1 MNTSATSNRSVRDT
15 IVFLLGAGLAVIV
28 LIVLYYTLPLG
39 EADPTVVSEDNS
51 STIAENDDNSKPSP
65 RQESQSKGVYEVD
78 SLADILTNY
87 SKTFNRFAALYS
99 LVSQSEEDQLVELF
113 NESLSYEYS
122 ESDDPWLSDSIRRTI
137 LTRLVHVNDE
147 VAGSLFLDL
156 ESEQQTSLSY
166 TLAREWASFDL
177 DRAVDFVTS
186 LDDSIYVPAAKRAIL
201 DLNQTLPI
209 DELRTLA
216 NRLGDTNY
224 IQNLVDRNLREEE
237 AENPAEAW
245 ATLSADPNMLTQDN
259 RSRINNIVNAWIKEE
274 GVLVLDTVTE
284 AIEDEEF
291 KESIT
296 RYGLKIAAE
305 DNPEA
310 AFDYAIQFDT
320 GGGGLFGMSYNPYMY
335 SILNEWAEDSPMD
348 ALNKVLTIDSTSQR
362 NEYVDD
368 VFRSWAR
375 NDIKGMVDSIPHLPS
390 EVQDAARV
398 SGISH
403 LSRESIDD
411 ALPLFDDIESDTKKG
426 QAAMSIAFSWAEKD
440 PEAALNWA
448 QTNPNTEA
456 IRSQV
461 IGTMLTTLA
470 SKDPEKAFNIAL
482 ELPLNEDGVG
492 FEASVLA
499 TLSYTNVDKALELL
513 PKVRAGGASKKTA
526 YTGVG
531 GGLAMQGRITE
542 AIELGKELSEEDQLN
557 YYTTV
562 GAMSLSGTMLSGL
575 TGNEPEMDVFAT
587 LDAIP
592 HEEARSQ
599 VAVQAIIMD
608 QLSSSFSDQE
618 IESLKEYISEEDM
631 EDLEEGLEQLES
643 MPIPTM
649 PFLGL

>member
-1 MNTSATSNRSVRDT
+1 MNTSATSNRSVRDI
-15 IVFLLGAGLAVIV
+15 IVFLLGAGLAAVV
-28 LIVLYYTLPLG
+28 LVVLYYMLPLG
-39 EADPTVVSEDNS
+39 DADRTAVSEDET
-51 STIAENDDNSKPSP
+51 STIAENVEDSSP
-65 RQESQSKGVYEVD
+65 ISSQRSQPPGLYDVD
-78 SLADILTNY
+78 SLEDILTNY
-87 SKTFNRFAALYS
+87 SGAFDRFAALYS
-99 LVSQSEEDQLVELF
+99 LVSQSEEEQLVDLF
-113 NESLSYEYS
+113 NESLTYEYS
-122 ESDDPWLSDSIRRTI
+122 ESDDLWLPDNIRRTI
-137 LTRLVHVNDE
+137 LSRLVHVNDE
-147 VAGSLFLDL
+147 LAASLFLDL

-186 LDDSIYVPAAKRAIL
+186 LADSMYVPAAKRAIL

-209 DELRTLA
+209 DELRSLA
-216 NRLGDTNY
+216 NRLGDTDY
-224 IQNLVDRNLREEE
+224 IQNLVDRNVREEE
-237 AENPAEAW
+237 AENPSEAW
-245 ATLSADPNMLTQDN
+245 AALSADPNMLTQDN
-259 RSRINNIVNAWIKEE
+259 RSRINNIVNAWIKDE

-284 AIEDEEF
+284 AIEDEDF

-296 RYGLKIAAE
+296 RYGLRIAAE

-310 AFDYAIQFDT
+310 AFDYALQFDS
-320 GGGGLFGMSYNPYMY
+320 GGGGLFGMSFNPYMY
-335 SILNEWAEDSPMD
+335 SILNEWAEDSPTD

-362 NEYVDD
+362 NQYVDN
-368 VFRSWAR
+368 VFSSWAR
-375 NDIKGMVDSIPHLPS
+375 KDIKGMVDSIPHLPS

-411 ALPLFDDIESDTKKG
+411 ALPLFDDIESDAKKG

-448 QTNPNTEA
+448 QTNPNTES

-461 IGTMLTTLA
+461 TSTMLTALA

-492 FEASVLA
+492 LEASVLA
-499 TLSYTNVDKALELL
+499 TLSYTNVDRALELL
-513 PKVRAGGASKKTA
+513 PKVRAGASQKTA

-562 GAMSLSGTMLSGL
+562 GAMSLSGSMLSGL
-575 TGNEPEMDVFAT
+575 TGNESEMDVFAT

-592 HEEARSQ
+592 LEEARSL
-599 VAVQAIIMD
+599 VAVQAIVMD
-608 QLSSSFSDQE
+608 QLSSSYSDEE
-618 IESLKEYISEEDM
+618 IESLKEYISEDDM
-631 EDLEEGLEQLES
+631 EDLEKGLEQMES
-643 MPIPTM
+643 MPMPSI

>member
-1 MNTSATSNRSVRDT
+1 MNTSATSNRSVRDI
-15 IVFLLGAGLAVIV
+15 IVFLLGAGLAAIV

-39 EADPTVVSEDNS
+39 EADPTVVSEDDT
-51 STIAENDDNSKPSP
+51 STIAESIEDSTPQ
-65 RQESQSKGVYEVD
+65 RSQGSQTTDSYEGD
-78 SLADILTNY
+78 SLADVLTNY
-87 SKTFNRFAALYS
+87 STTFDRFAALYS
-99 LVSQSEEDQLVELF
+99 LVSQSDEEQLVDLF

-122 ESDDPWLSDSIRRTI
+122 ESDDPWFSDSIRRTI
-137 LTRLVHVNDE
+137 LSRLVHVNDE

-177 DRAVDFVTS
+177 DRAIDFVSTLADNVQYS
-186 LDDSIYVPAAKRAIL
+186 ANRGIL
-201 DLNQTLPI
+201 DLNQSLPI
-209 DELRTLA
+209 DELRTIA

-224 IQNLVDRNLREEE
+224 IQNLVDQNLREEE

-284 AIEDEEF
+284 AIEDEDF

-296 RYGLKIAAE
+296 RYGLRIAAE

-310 AFDYAIQFDT
+310 AFDYALQFES
-320 GGGGLFGMSYNPYMY
+320 GGGGIFGISYNPYMY
-335 SILNEWAEDSPMD
+335 SILNEWAEDSPTD

-362 NEYVDD
+362 NEYLDD

-375 NDIKGMVDSIPHLPS
+375 NDINGMVDSIPYLPS

-411 ALPLFDDIESDTKKG
+411 ALPLFDDIESDAKKG

-448 QTNPNTEA
+448 QTNPNTES

-461 IGTMLTTLA
+461 TSTMLTSLA

-492 FEASVLA
+492 LEASVLA
-499 TLSYTNVDKALELL
+499 TLSYTNVDRALELL
-513 PKVRAGGASKKTA
+513 PKVRAGASQKTA

-608 QLSSSFSDQE
+608 QLSSSYSDDE
-618 IESLKEYISEEDM
+618 IESLKEYVSEEDM

-643 MPIPTM
+643 MPIP
-649 PFLGL
+649 FFGL

>member
-1 MNTSATSNRSVRDT
+1 MNTSATSNRSVRDI
-15 IVFLLGAGLAVIV
+15 IVFLLGAGLAAIV

-39 EADPTVVSEDNS
+39 EADPTVVSEDDT
-51 STIAENDDNSKPSP
+51 STIAESVEDSTQLP
-65 RQESQSKGVYEVD
+65 RQGSQSTGSYEGA
-78 SLADILTNY
+78 SLEEILNNY
-87 SKTFNRFAALYS
+87 SRTFDRFAALYS
-99 LVSQSEEDQLVELF
+99 LVSQSEEEQLVDLF
-113 NESLSYEYS
+113 NESLTYEYS
-122 ESDDPWLSDSIRRTI
+122 ESDDSWLPASIRRTI
-137 LTRLVHVNDE
+137 LSRLVHVNDE
-147 VAGSLFLDL
+147 VAGSLFHNL
-156 ESEQQTSLSY
+156 ESEQQTTLAY
-166 TLAREWASFDL
+166 TLARDWASIDL
-177 DRAVDFVTS
+177 DRAIDFVSTLADNVQYS
-186 LDDSIYVPAAKRAIL
+186 ANRGIL
-201 DLNQTLPI
+201 DLNQSLPI
-209 DELRTLA
+209 DELRTIA

-224 IQNLVDRNLREEE
+224 VQNLVDRNFREEE

-284 AIEDEEF
+284 AIEDEDF

-296 RYGLKIAAE
+296 RYGLRIAAE

-310 AFDYAIQFDT
+310 AFDYALQFDS

-362 NEYVDD
+362 NQYVENVFSSWVRHD
-368 VFRSWAR
+368 VQ
-375 NDIKGMVDSIPHLPS
+375 GLVDVIPQLPS
-390 EVQDAARV
+390 EIQDAARV

-403 LSRESIDD
+403 LSRDSIDD
-411 ALPLFDDIESDTKKG
+411 ALFLFDDIESDAKKG

-448 QTNPNTEA
+448 QTNPNTES

-461 IGTMLTTLA
+461 TSTMLTSIAT
-470 SKDPEKAFNIAL
+470 KDPEKAFNIAL

-492 FEASVLA
+492 LEASVLA
-499 TLSYTNVDKALELL
+499 TLSYTNVDRALELL
-513 PKVRAGGASKKTA
+513 PKVRAGASQKTA

-542 AIELGKELSEEDQLN
+542 AIELGKELSEENQLN

-562 GAMSLSGTMLSGL
+562 GTMSLSGSMLSGL

-608 QLSSSFSDQE
+608 QLSSSYSDEE
-618 IESLKEYISEEDM
+618 IESLKEYVSEEDM

-643 MPIPTM
+643 MPMPSI

>member
-1 MNTSATSNRSVRDT
+1 MNTSATSNRSVRDI
-15 IVFLLGAGLAVIV
+15 IVFLLGAGLAAVV
-28 LIVLYYTLPLG
+28 LVVLYYMLPLG
-39 EADPTVVSEDNS
+39 DADRTAVSEDET
-51 STIAENDDNSKPSP
+51 STIAENVEDSSP
-65 RQESQSKGVYEVD
+65 ISSQRSQPPGLYDVD
-78 SLADILTNY
+78 SLEDILTNY
-87 SKTFNRFAALYS
+87 SGAFDRFAALYS
-99 LVSQSEEDQLVELF
+99 LVSQSEEEQLVDLF
-113 NESLSYEYS
+113 NESLTYEYS
-122 ESDDPWLSDSIRRTI
+122 ESDDLWLPDNIRRTI
-137 LTRLVHVNDE
+137 LSRLVHVNDE
-147 VAGSLFLDL
+147 LAASLFLDL

-186 LDDSIYVPAAKRAIL
+186 LADSMYVPAAKRAIL

-209 DELRTLA
+209 DELRSLA
-216 NRLGDTNY
+216 NRLGDTDY
-224 IQNLVDRNLREEE
+224 IQNLVDRNVREEE
-237 AENPAEAW
+237 AENPSEAW
-245 ATLSADPNMLTQDN
+245 AALSADPNMLTQDN

-284 AIEDEEF
+284 AIEDEDF

-296 RYGLKIAAE
+296 RYGLRIAAE

-310 AFDYAIQFDT
+310 AFDYALQFDS
-320 GGGGLFGMSYNPYMY
+320 GGGGLFGMSFNPYMY
-335 SILNEWAEDSPMD
+335 SILNEWAEDSPTD

-362 NEYVDD
+362 NQYVDN
-368 VFRSWAR
+368 VFSSWAR
-375 NDIKGMVDSIPHLPS
+375 KDIKGMVDSIPHLPS

-411 ALPLFDDIESDTKKG
+411 ALPLFDDIESDAKKG

-448 QTNPNTEA
+448 QTNPNTES

-461 IGTMLTTLA
+461 TSTMLTALA

-492 FEASVLA
+492 LEASVLA
-499 TLSYTNVDKALELL
+499 TLSYTNVDRALELL
-513 PKVRAGGASKKTA
+513 PKVRAGASQKTA

-562 GAMSLSGTMLSGL
+562 GAMSLSGSMLSGL
-575 TGNEPEMDVFAT
+575 TGNESEMDVFAT

-592 HEEARSQ
+592 LEEARSL
-599 VAVQAIIMD
+599 VAVQAIVMD
-608 QLSSSFSDQE
+608 QLSSSYSDEE
-618 IESLKEYISEEDM
+618 IESLKEYISEDDM
-631 EDLEEGLEQLES
+631 EDLEKGLEQMES
-643 MPIPTM
+643 MPMPSI

>member
-1 MNTSATSNRSVRDT
+1 MNPSATSNRSVRDI
-15 IVFLLGAGLAVIV
+15 IVFLLGAGLAAVV
-28 LIVLYYTLPLG
+28 LVVLYYMLPLG
-39 EADPTVVSEDNS
+39 DADRTAVSEDET
-51 STIAENDDNSKPSP
+51 STIAENVEDSSP
-65 RQESQSKGVYEVD
+65 ISSQRSQPPGLYDVD
-78 SLADILTNY
+78 SLEDILTNY
-87 SKTFNRFAALYS
+87 SGAFDRFAALYS
-99 LVSQSEEDQLVELF
+99 LVSQSEEEQLVDLF
-113 NESLSYEYS
+113 NESLTYEYS
-122 ESDDPWLSDSIRRTI
+122 ESDDLWLPDNIRRTI
-137 LTRLVHVNDE
+137 LSRLVHVNDE
-147 VAGSLFLDL
+147 LAASLFLDL

-186 LDDSIYVPAAKRAIL
+186 LADSMYVPAAKRAIL

-209 DELRTLA
+209 DELRSLA
-216 NRLGDTNY
+216 NRLGDTDY
-224 IQNLVDRNLREEE
+224 IQNLVDRNVREEE
-237 AENPAEAW
+237 AENPSEAW
-245 ATLSADPNMLTQDN
+245 AALSADPNMLTQDN

-284 AIEDEEF
+284 AIEDEDF

-296 RYGLKIAAE
+296 RYGLRIAAE

-310 AFDYAIQFDT
+310 AFDYALQFDS

-335 SILNEWAEDSPMD
+335 SILNEWAEDSPTE

-362 NEYVDD
+362 NQYVDN
-368 VFRSWAR
+368 VFSSWAR
-375 NDIKGMVDSIPHLPS
+375 KDIKGMVDSIPHLPS

-403 LSRESIDD
+403 LVRDSIDD
-411 ALPLFDDIESDTKKG
+411 ALSLFDGLEDDAKKN

-448 QTNPNTEA
+448 QTNPNTES

-461 IGTMLTTLA
+461 TSTMLASLA
-470 SKDPEKAFNIAL
+470 TKDPEKAFNIAL

-492 FEASVLA
+492 LEASVLG
-499 TLSYTNVDKALELL
+499 TLAYTNVDKALELL
-513 PKVRAGGASKKTA
+513 PKVRAGASQKTA

-531 GGLAMQGRITE
+531 GGLAMNGRITE
-542 AIELGKELSEEDQLN
+542 AIELGKELPEEDQLN
-557 YYTTV
+557 YYSTV
-562 GAMSLSGTMLSGL
+562 GAMSLSGSMLSGL

-592 HEEARSQ
+592 IEEARSL
-599 VAVQAIIMD
+599 VAVQAIVMD
-608 QLSSSFSDQE
+608 QLSNSYSDEE
-618 IESLKEYISEEDM
+618 IESLKEYVSEEDM
-631 EDLEEGLEQLES
+631 EDLEKGLKQMES
-643 MPIPTM
+643 MPMPSI

>member
-1 MNTSATSNRSVRDT
+1 MNTTATSNRSVRDI
-15 IVFLLGAGLAVIV
+15 IVFLLGAGLAAVV
-28 LIVLYYTLPLG
+28 LVVLYYMLPLG
-39 EADPTVVSEDNS
+39 DADRTAVSEDET
-51 STIAENDDNSKPSP
+51 STIAENVEDSSP
-65 RQESQSKGVYEVD
+65 ISSQRSQPPGLYDVD
-78 SLADILTNY
+78 SLEDILTNY
-87 SKTFNRFAALYS
+87 SGAFDRFAALYS
-99 LVSQSEEDQLVELF
+99 LVSQSEEEQLVDLF
-113 NESLSYEYS
+113 NESLTYEYS
-122 ESDDPWLSDSIRRTI
+122 ESDDLWLPDNIRRTI
-137 LTRLVHVNDE
+137 LSRLVHVNDE
-147 VAGSLFLDL
+147 LAGSLFLDL

-186 LDDSIYVPAAKRAIL
+186 LADSMYVPAAKRAIL

-209 DELRTLA
+209 DELRSLA
-216 NRLGDTNY
+216 NRLGDTDY
-224 IQNLVDRNLREEE
+224 IQNLVDRNVREEE
-237 AENPAEAW
+237 AENPSEAW
-245 ATLSADPNMLTQDN
+245 AALAADPNMLTQDN

-284 AIEDEEF
+284 AIEDEDF

-296 RYGLKIAAE
+296 RYGLRIAAE

-310 AFDYAIQFDT
+310 AFDYALQFDS
-320 GGGGLFGMSYNPYMY
+320 GGGGLFGMSFNPYMY
-335 SILNEWAEDSPMD
+335 SILNEWAEDSPKD
-348 ALNKVLTIDSTSQR
+348 ALNKVLTIDSTSQK
-362 NEYVDD
+362 NQYVDN
-368 VFRSWAR
+368 VFSSWAR
-375 NDIKGMVDSIPHLPS
+375 KDIKGMVDSIPHLPS

-411 ALPLFDDIESDTKKG
+411 ALPLFDDIESDAKKG

-440 PEAALNWA
+440 PEAALHWA
-448 QTNPNTEA
+448 QTNPNTES

-461 IGTMLTTLA
+461 TSTMLTSIAT
-470 SKDPEKAFNIAL
+470 KDPEKAFNIAL

-492 FEASVLA
+492 LEASVLA
-499 TLSYTNVDKALELL
+499 TLSYTNVDRALELL
-513 PKVRAGGASKKTA
+513 PKVRAGASQKTA

-562 GAMSLSGTMLSGL
+562 GAMSLSGSMLSGL

-608 QLSSSFSDQE
+608 QLSSSYSDEE
-618 IESLKEYISEEDM
+618 IESLKEYVSEEDM

-643 MPIPTM
+643 MPMPSI